1 MRILITLIICG
12 VVLLPYI
19 LLTPESI
26 SNIYVLMILKT
37 LVPTFAAG
45 FLLYCGLL
53 EYIFVH
59 MKILEVEEPFNDP
72 LLAPV
77 TQDRQFNGN
86 EYDSINGINN
96 RLSLLEN
103 HASNI
108 QIQGSMDED
117 AYR

>member
-1 MRILITLIICG
+1 
-12 VVLLPYI
+12 
-19 LLTPESI
+19 
-26 SNIYVLMILKT
+26 MIVKT

-59 MKILEVEEPFNDP
+59 MKILEIEEPFNDP

-77 TQDRQFNGN
+77 TQDRQVNGN
-86 EYDSINGINN
+86 EDEYDSNSRVNN

-108 QIQGSMDED
+108 QRQGSTDED
-117 AYR
+117 PYRWVSKGNF